1 MLNPDSTVPL
11 YRQIQERIRR
21 RIADG
26 EWRPGRK
33 IPSENELVGQWGVSR
48 MTVHRALRELAQE
61 GHLERVAGLGTFV
74 AEPPRRASLM
84 ELKDIAEEVRAAG
97 AEHHARLCSR
107 RRVSL
112 DATAA
117 AAMERPV
124 GTEAAHVI
132 LIHYRDD
139 LPIQHEERWVDL
151 EMVPDFLQVDFE
163 TVTPS
168 QHLLQTLPA
177 EEVEHV
183 VEAILPTP
191 AVAAALAIEPT
202 APCLRLERRTWSGGR
217 VVTFAVLTYPGSRY
231 VLGARCAPAPGT
243 RSPR

>member
-1 MLNPDSTVPL
+1 
-11 YRQIQERIRR
+11 
-21 RIADG
+21 
-26 EWRPGRK
+26 
-33 IPSENELVGQWGVSR
+33 

-61 GHLERVAGLGTFV
+61 GHLQRVAGLGTFV

-84 ELKDIAEEVRAAG
+84 ELKDIAEEVRAAD

-112 DATAA
+112 GPEAA

-124 GTEAAHVI
+124 GTEVAHVI

-151 EMVPDFLQVDFE
+151 ELVPDFLEVDFE
-163 TVTPS
+163 ATTPS
-168 QHLLQTLPA
+168 QHLLKTLPV
-177 EEVEHV
+177 EEMEHV

-191 AVAAALAIEPT
+191 AVAGGLAIEPT
-202 APCLRLERRTWSGGR
+202 EPCLRLERRTWSGGR
-217 VVTFAVLTYPGSRY
+217 VVTRAVLTYPGSRY
-231 VLGARCAPAPGT
+231 GLGARYTPEK
-243 RSPR
+243 S

>member
-1 MLNPDSTVPL
+1 MSGLSMDSVLPL
-11 YRQIQERIRR
+11 YQQIQERILR

-33 IPSENELVGQWGVSR
+33 IPSENALVRQLGVSR

-61 GHLERVAGLGTFV
+61 GHLQRVAGLGTFV

-112 DATAA
+112 VAEAA
-117 AAMERPV
+117 AAMERSV
-124 GTEAAHVI
+124 GSEAAHVI

-151 EMVPDFLQVDFE
+151 EVVPDFLQVDFE
-163 TVTPS
+163 AITPS
-168 QHLLQTLPA
+168 QHLLETLPA
-177 EEVEHV
+177 DEVEHV
-183 VEAILPTP
+183 VEAVLPSP
-191 AVAAALAIEPT
+191 AIAAALAIET
-202 APCLRLERRTWSGGR
+202 TEPCLRLTRRTWSGGR
-217 VVTFAVLTYPGSRY
+217 MVTRAVLTYPGSRY
-231 VLGARCAPAPGT
+231 GLGARYTPK
-243 RSPR
+243 R